1 MNVPIHL
8 LHILLGFSLVVTS
21 SCQQPVQ
28 QMFVLP
34 LGYVGP
40 VVIVFDDHMG
50 TATEFRGTKRVYRI
64 PDTGVLIT
72 QFSTVRGV
80 VDNEYVYE
88 VADSPVKHL
97 EYAEDLRTAV
107 PQDTMV
113 YGGGVSSG
121 SRRLDQQGNITQT
134 SPSMAFFVVGPVAHA
149 DSLIR
154 AMDAR
159 LMKQ

>member
-1 MNVPIHL
+1 MSLPIHL
-8 LHILLGFSLVVTS
+8 LHALLGFTVVITS
-21 SCQQPVQ
+21 SCQQPAQ
-28 QMFVLP
+28 QIFVLP
-34 LGYVGP
+34 PGYVGP

-72 QFSTVRGV
+72 QFSTVRGI

-88 VADSPVKHL
+88 SDGRSIKRL
-97 EYAEDLRTAV
+97 EYAEDLRTAM

-121 SRRLDQQGNITQT
+121 GRRLDQKGNITET

-154 AMDAR
+154 VMEAQ
-159 LMKQ
+159 LMKL